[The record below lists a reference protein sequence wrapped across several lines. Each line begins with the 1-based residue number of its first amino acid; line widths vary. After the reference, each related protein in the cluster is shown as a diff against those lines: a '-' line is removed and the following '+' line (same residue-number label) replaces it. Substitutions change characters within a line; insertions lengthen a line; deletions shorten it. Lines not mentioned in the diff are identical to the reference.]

1 VTRLSTETGL
11 HENTV
16 RSHLEGLERANAVV
30 RTLAPTRTRGRPAW
44 LYVAA
49 QHRDP
54 SEATAFVSALVGALR
69 QESAAPK
76 RVAVSAGRVWGAA
89 VGLERRPADPT
100 VVARRTWVLE
110 TLAALGFE
118 PQDSNPQDSDTLSIR
133 ITRCPLLEAARA
145 DPDMVCSVHLG
156 MVRGA
161 LHAAG
166 LPETGVRLRPFHE
179 PGACRLELDEV
190 AAPRVAP

>member
-1 VTRLSTETGL
+1 MTRLSTETGL

-16 RSHLEGLERANAVV
+16 RSHLDGLERASAVV
-30 RTLAPTRTRGRPAW
+30 RSLAPTRTRGRPAW

-49 QHRDP
+49 LHRDP

-69 QESAAPK
+69 HESAAPK
-76 RVAVSAGRVWGAA
+76 RVAVSAGRVWGTA
-89 VGLERRPADPT
+89 VGVERRPADPT

-110 TLAALGFE
+110 TLASLGFE
-118 PQDSNPQDSDTLSIR
+118 PQVSEGESIR

-190 AAPRVAP
+190 GAPRVAP